1 MAEQK
6 QSSSSNR
13 TILIGAAALI
23 IAAAFGGYKVGF
35 DNGEKG
41 LVEAQNKM
49 SLMEAAST
57 DQAALIETHAATIE
71 THAAT
76 IETHT
81 ATITTHTAKIEE
93 HAATIDQQLAKI
105 EGQATEISGLSADI
119 SSKDAELQAQLG
131 QIGNQT
137 TELSQKNAEIERL
150 AAQASFSGNALTDAQ
165 GKLADLTVQ
174 LTVADK
180 ENDDYLKTIMAGMGK
195 QNFNLHVGGVHKSLI
210 ENQVEL
216 GLSYVSLDKK
226 MARITLA
233 GEQMNVNLQSPETIR
248 VKGNPCNLTLAN
260 LVSDTEARFQ
270 FSCDR

>member
-49 SLMEAAST
+49 SLIEAAST
-57 DQAALIETHAATIE
+57 DQAALIEQHS
-71 THAAT
+71 
-76 IETHT
+76 
-81 ATITTHTAKIEE
+81 AKIEE
-93 HAATIDQQLAKI
+93 HAATINQQLAKI
-105 EGQATEISGLSADI
+105 EEQTTKISALSADI
-119 SSKDAELQAQLG
+119 SDKDTELKTQLDK
-131 QIGNQT
+131 IGNQAA
-137 TELSQKNAEIERL
+137 ELSQNSAEIKRL
-150 AAQASFSGNALTDAQ
+150 ATQASFSGNALTNAQ
-165 GKLADLTVQ
+165 GKLADLTAQ

-195 QNFNLHVGGVHKSLI
+195 QDFSLNVGGVHKSLI
-210 ENQVEL
+210 ANQVEL

-233 GEQMNVNLQSPETIR
+233 GEQMNVDLQSPATIR
-248 VKGNPCNLTLAN
+248 IKGNPCNLTLAN
-260 LVSDTEARFQ
+260 LVSDTQARFQ
-270 FSCDR
+270 FSCAR